1 MSNFTDFIGGGG
13 GSGKTMVTATGVA
26 AQDLVVGDKVK
37 LTGAGQFIK
46 DPESGDRFY
55 INRRY
60 IQDGDGHAQTPYNW
74 PSSTY
79 HRGESQP
86 NLPMAITLSSG
97 HTMVYGH
104 GYISNNSAGTLKF
117 FTLKNYESD
126 EHRFHVVDTQNV
138 SSAYVPDMLS
148 FYEIGDD
155 SANIYVMCQWYN
167 RNSNWPYYKQGFEL
181 FFAVEKTSGN
191 IVRHMTTHS
200 SGYPGNSLHPY
211 TQLVEKLDYY
221 VRGDMAG
228 DIACYGMQNADRNY
242 NSNNQSTYGYAFRKL
257 DPTVTHIP
265 ADNSFSTPQQIL
277 DWDYKAGVI
286 AVDQTDRVFIAWHK
300 EYQQANM
307 KVKVVK
313 FDSSGSMTV
322 VADWYTLFAS
332 GTSTTLNATNAHNG
346 TFIKGADGTVALIN
360 CKTTSQY
367 EVQKFVWNGTALVES
382 GTVYT
387 IDVDHKPGSDL
398 ALTVNNM
405 SGQVAYSRNQ
415 YQNNSFYWGTGGN
428 FCEIDLVNDTAT
440 AYYVGYFGS
449 NSTFPTS
456 FHRFGAKYV
465 TLQHVDYSSTSPY
478 VQAATYSQLK
488 NDVTTQEKVGVVTTA
503 ASIGNT
509 ATIQLDSG
517 ITSEGTLP
525 SSKYVIKN
533 SMAYPLAMRQA
544 EDMPQPP
551 LFRVPKTLTTAFTQV
566 INSNNYTTFNA
577 ANGYG
582 TQWTVNTTRN
592 NTSNYTTLCSVTGMG
607 NIILSVGS
615 TNTSHSNV
623 NIGFKITIDGIVVWD
638 TLNSQ
643 VTYSS
648 MNNSGAYLTMTQN
661 FNNSFEV
668 IMKCGTTDW
677 NFSFA
682 KQLTMY

>member
-1 MSNFTDFIGGGG
+1 MSNFSDYISSSGGG
-13 GSGKTMVTATGVA
+13 GKTMVTATGVA

-37 LTGAGQFIK
+37 LTGTGEFIK
-46 DPESGDRFY
+46 DPEAGDRYY
-55 INRRY
+55 INKRY
-60 IQDGDGHAQTPYNW
+60 IHDGDNDPKTPYNW

-79 HRGESQP
+79 SRAEHQA
-86 NLPMAITLSSG
+86 PMAITLSSG

-117 FTLKNYESD
+117 FTLKNYELD

-138 SSAYVPDMLS
+138 SSAYTPELLY

-167 RNSNWPYYKQGFEL
+167 RNTNWPYYKMGFEV

-191 IVRHMTTHS
+191 IVRHMTTNS

-211 TQLVEKLDYY
+211 TQLVEKLDSY

-257 DPTVTHIP
+257 NPAATHIS
-265 ADNSFSTPQQIL
+265 AGNSFSTPQQIL
-277 DWDYKAGVI
+277 DWDSKAGVI
-286 AVDQTDRVFIAWHK
+286 AVDQADRVFIAWHK
-300 EYQQANM
+300 EYQQTNM

-387 IDVDHKPGSDL
+387 IDVDQKAGSDL
-398 ALTVNNM
+398 VLSVNNM
-405 SGQVAYSRNQ
+405 SGQVAYTRNQ
-415 YQNNSFYWGTGGN
+415 YQNNSFYWGEGGN

-449 NSTFPTS
+449 NSTFPTG

-465 TLQHVDYSSTSPY
+465 TLQFVNYSSSAPY
-478 VQAATYSQLK
+478 VSAATYAQLK

-503 ASIGNT
+503 ASTGNT

-517 ITSEGTLP
+517 ITSEGALP

-533 SMAYPLAMRQA
+533 SMAYPLAVRQA
-544 EDMPQPP
+544 EDMPKPP
-551 LFRVPKTLTTAFTQV
+551 LFHVPKTLTTTFSQLLQGV
-566 INSNNYTTFNA
+566 HNNVTFNA

-582 TQWTVNTTRN
+582 TQWAVNTTRN
-592 NTSNYTTLCSVTGMG
+592 NTSAYTTLCSVTGMG

-623 NIGFKITIDGIVVWD
+623 SIGFKITIDGIVVWD
-638 TLNSQ
+638 NLNSGI
-643 VTYSS
+643 TYNN
-648 MNNSGAYLTMTQN
+648 MNSTGAYLTMTQN

-668 IMKCGTTDW
+668 TMRCTTTDW